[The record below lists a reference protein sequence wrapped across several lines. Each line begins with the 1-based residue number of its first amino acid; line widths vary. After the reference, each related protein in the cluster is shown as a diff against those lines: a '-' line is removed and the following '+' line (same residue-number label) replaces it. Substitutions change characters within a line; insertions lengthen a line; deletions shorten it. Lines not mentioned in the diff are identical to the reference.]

1 MEQSSQRERE
11 REWDRFLAG
20 ISVSSVAAAA
30 APAVFEC
37 QWVKVAREI
46 GRDREWEKAGRIN

>member
-1 MEQSSQRERE
+1 MEQSSQRKRERE
-11 REWDRFLAG
+11 RDRFLAG

-30 APAVFEC
+30 AAVFEC